1 MSFFT
6 CQKGKTSI
14 NYNLVS
20 WLIKF
25 ERSEKMTKFTFHDC
39 PDAKR
44 FEQTL
49 QAYPNLTTP
58 EVAESFIHFQWAYR
72 EMQRGYDQVL
82 AHYGLSES
90 KFIILMF
97 LKQAHKQ
104 QLAPSEIAEKLGAA
118 RATVTKLLNK
128 MEQDGWVKK
137 KIDKTDKRMVNIQLL
152 PQGEKVV
159 TNFLPANFKSVALIF
174 SDFSATELDQLFY
187 LLTKIEKGTKKLN
200 QEMES
205 LL

>member
-1 MSFFT
+1 
-6 CQKGKTSI
+6 
-14 NYNLVS
+14 
-20 WLIKF
+20 
-25 ERSEKMTKFTFHDC
+25 
-39 PDAKR
+39 
-44 FEQTL
+44 
-49 QAYPNLTTP
+49 
-58 EVAESFIHFQWAYR
+58 
-72 EMQRGYDQVL
+72 
-82 AHYGLSES
+82 
-90 KFIILMF
+90 MF

-137 KIDKTDKRMVNIQLL
+137 KIDKKDKRMVNIQLL